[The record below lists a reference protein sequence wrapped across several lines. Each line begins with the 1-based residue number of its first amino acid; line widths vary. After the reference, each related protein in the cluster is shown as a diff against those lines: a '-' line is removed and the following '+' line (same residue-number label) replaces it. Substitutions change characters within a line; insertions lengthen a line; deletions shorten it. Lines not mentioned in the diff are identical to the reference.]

1 MFTQTIV
8 VLLTNCVLVLA
19 SSPGPAQAQITA
31 GPAAQDLA
39 SKPIGK
45 VVNAP
50 GSVTIEHAGAMV
62 VQSNVFGQAGQ
73 TKAGDLAYL
82 GDVVQ
87 TGADGRLAIF
97 ARYGAR

>member
-1 MFTQTIV
+1 M
-8 VLLTNCVLVLA
+8 
-19 SSPGPAQAQITA
+19 
-31 GPAAQDLA
+31 
-39 SKPIGK
+39 
-45 VVNAP
+45 
-50 GSVTIEHAGAMV
+50 TIEHAGAMV